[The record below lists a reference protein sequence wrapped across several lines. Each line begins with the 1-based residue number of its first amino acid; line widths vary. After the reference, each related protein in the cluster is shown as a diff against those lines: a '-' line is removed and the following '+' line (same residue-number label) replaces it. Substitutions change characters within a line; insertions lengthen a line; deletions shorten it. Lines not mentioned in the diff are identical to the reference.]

1 MRVAFLLAL
10 AVFWFAVPA
19 RGDGGPLILHV
30 RSSRPAQDERLA
42 AELST
47 LGLSVQEA
55 EPDPGATLES
65 MARTRGA
72 RAAVRVA
79 EQDNAIELWVEA
91 RTSAAPPIHQLV
103 PVDPRRGWSLAAVA
117 SLEILRAELLEVR
130 EPKTAP
136 PTPRPPPLLPEKPER
151 LPAAPPGKAPLM
163 WAHLAGG
170 VESSPGGLGPSAEL
184 LGELRLQ
191 LGSWLDVGAFGAF
204 SPVAAQITAAEG
216 IARSRH
222 AILGLAAD
230 VDARLGV
237 ATLSLGAG
245 GVIAL
250 FWLNGDA
257 PASGYAGQSASIA
270 TAGPLVRACGALDV
284 TPSLRLR
291 TELATGVT
299 MPHAVIRF
307 AGRQVADWG
316 QPFVLLTLGL
326 ELGFLE

>member
-1 MRVAFLLAL
+1 VRVASLLAL

-19 RGDGGPLILHV
+19 WGQGGTILHV
-30 RSSRPAQDERLA
+30 RSSRPAQDERLE

-55 EPDPGATLES
+55 EPDPGATLEA

-91 RTSAAPPIHQLV
+91 RTPAAPPIHQIV

-130 EPKTAP
+130 EPQTVP
-136 PTPRPPPLLPEKPER
+136 PSPPPPPPPAPEKPER
-151 LPAAPPGKAPLM
+151 LLAAPPMKAPLL

-170 VESSPGGLGPSAEL
+170 AESSPGGLGPSVEL
-184 LGELRLQ
+184 FGELRLQ
-191 LGSWLDVGAFGAF
+191 LRSWFDVGAFGAF
-204 SPVAAQITAAEG
+204 SPVAAQVTAAEG

-222 AILGLAAD
+222 AILGVAAD
-230 VDARLGV
+230 VGGRFGV
-237 ATLSLGAG
+237 ATASLGAG

-250 FWLNGDA
+250 FWLSGDA
-257 PASGYAGQSASIA
+257 PAPGYAGQNASVT
-270 TAGPLVRACGALDV
+270 TAGPLVRACGSLDV

-291 TELATGVT
+291 SELAAGVT

>member
-1 MRVAFLLAL
+1 VRVAFLLAL

-19 RGDGGPLILHV
+19 RGDGGTILHV

-55 EPDPGATLES
+55 EPDPGATLEA

-91 RTSAAPPIHQLV
+91 RTPAAPPIHQLV
-103 PVDPRRGWSLAAVA
+103 TVDPRRGWSLAAVA

-130 EPKTAP
+130 EPQTPAP
-136 PTPRPPPLLPEKPER
+136 SLQPPPPPEKPER
-151 LPAAPPGKAPLM
+151 LLAAAPARASRL

-191 LGSWLDVGAFGAF
+191 LASWIDLGAFGAF
-204 SPVAAQITAAEG
+204 SPAAAQVTAPEG

-222 AILGLAAD
+222 AILGVAAD
-230 VDARLGV
+230 VDARFGV
-237 ATLSLGAG
+237 ATASLGAG
-245 GVIAL
+245 GVIAF

-257 PASGYAGQSASIA
+257 PASGYAGQSASIT
-270 TAGPLVRACGALDV
+270 TAGPLVRACGSLDV

-291 TELATGVT
+291 TELAAGAT

-326 ELGFLE
+326 ELGFFE